1 MQDDLVTKKLSSL
14 NEKIDSA
21 YIDITILIGLLVNDV
36 ITNESFILIDE
47 LKEIKQKLRQ
57 IYKDIKQLQETN
69 FYG

>member
-57 IYKDIKQLQETN
+57 IYKDIKQL
-69 FYG
+69 